1 MSVGEPAI
9 LGSPASWRW
18 KTPSSTAT
26 LCTILSF
33 PWCTFLTDD
42 RRIPATRGRFS
53 GNDVRS
59 RRNERSQDRF
69 NRRSTVHTLHPYA
82 KRQHSRVSQNP
93 STLKFRPTLGRIFAL
108 DSPTKS
114 SRVSF
119 RPAAAGPLRSNESSC
134 AFRTRQ
140 RDRRSTFR
148 RNFCFQRCTVIV
160 IPADRPQSSF
170 QRSLLHHGN
179 LLRLPPYCPSLR
191 TCHPWILVETIFLS
205 NRFSRDYQRT
215 RTRKRSDPTIRTR
228 VRPIPRHSGTT
239 VFAVERLPYRLVHGP
254 RLALCCQNE
263 SAPKRVHSETSPL
276 RNKRGALSD
285 ARNGI
290 SHARNAVG
298 RLGRDTITAS

>member
-26 LCTILSF
+26 SCTILSF
-33 PWCTFLTDD
+33 PWCTSLTDD
-42 RRIPATRGRFS
+42 RRIPVTRGRFS

-59 RRNERSQDRF
+59 RRDERSQDRF
-69 NRRSTVHTLHPYA
+69 NRRSTIHTLHPYA

-93 STLKFRPTLGRIFAL
+93 STLKFRRTLGRIFAL

-119 RPAAAGPLRSNESSC
+119 RPAAGPLRSNESSC

-179 LLRLPPYCPSLR
+179 LLRLPPYRPSLR
-191 TCHPWILVETIFLS
+191 TCHPSILVETIFLS
-205 NRFSRDYQRT
+205 NRFSHDYQDTNEKTERSNDT
-215 RTRKRSDPTIRTR
+215 YEGPSDPEAL
-228 VRPIPRHSGTT
+228 RHHRLRNRASSLSSCT
-239 VFAVERLPYRLVHGP
+239 VHGSHFAVVR
-254 RLALCCQNE
+254 
-263 SAPKRVHSETSPL
+263 SKTSPL
-276 RNKRGALSD
+276 RNKRGALPD

-298 RLGRDTITAS
+298 RLGRDTITTS

>member
-26 LCTILSF
+26 SCTILSF
-33 PWCTFLTDD
+33 PWCTSLTDDD
-42 RRIPATRGRFS
+42 RRIPATCSRFS

-59 RRNERSQDRF
+59 RRDERSQDRF
-69 NRRSTVHTLHPYA
+69 NRRSTVHTLRHPYA

-93 STLKFRPTLGRIFAL
+93 STLKFPRALGCIFAL

-114 SRVSF
+114 SRVWF
-119 RPAAAGPLRSNESSC
+119 RPAVGPLPSNESSC

-160 IPADRPQSSF
+160 IPADRPRSSF

-179 LLRLPPYCPSLR
+179 LLRRLPPYRPSLR

-205 NRFSRDYQRT
+205 NRFSHDYQDT
-215 RTRKRSDPTIRTR
+215 NEKTERSNDTYEGSCDPEAL
-228 VRPIPRHSGTT
+228 RHH
-239 VFAVERLPYRLVHGP
+239 RLRSRASCLSIVLFGP
-254 RLALCCQNE
+254 RLALCCRSLQNE
-263 SAPKRVHSETSPL
+263 STPKRVRCET
-276 RNKRGALSD
+276 
-285 ARNGI
+285 
-290 SHARNAVG
+290 NA
-298 RLGRDTITAS
+298 

>member
-1 MSVGEPAI
+1 MALEDTVVDGDIVYDSVISVVHIPDGRSSDRCDVRPI
-9 LGSPASWRW
+9 LR
-18 KTPSSTAT
+18 
-26 LCTILSF
+26 
-33 PWCTFLTDD
+33 
-42 RRIPATRGRFS
+42 
-53 GNDVRS
+53 NDVRS
-59 RRNERSQDRF
+59 RRDERSQDRF

-93 STLKFRPTLGRIFAL
+93 STLKFRRALGRIFAL

-119 RPAAAGPLRSNESSC
+119 RPAAGPLRSNESSC

-179 LLRLPPYCPSLR
+179 LLRLPPYRPSLR

-205 NRFSRDYQRT
+205 NRFSHDYQDTNEKTERSNDT
-215 RTRKRSDPTIRTR
+215 YEGSSDPEAL
-228 VRPIPRHSGTT
+228 RHH
-239 VFAVERLPYRLVHGP
+239 RLRGRASRLSIVLFGP
-254 RLALCCQNE
+254 RLTLCYRSLQNQ
-263 SAPKRVHSETSPL
+263 STAKRVQNCET
-276 RNKRGALSD
+276 
-285 ARNGI
+285 RNGI